1 MRPRNLRVRAWW
13 ALLLGVGLTACGPEG
28 AKPVQSLPPA
38 PEALHFETQYVRR
51 EVDRYKDAPS
61 PTARK
66 KMDQAFAALDA
77 KVSEMESRAATLT
90 GDAQADLQRQIA
102 NLKLRRDLH
111 WTRAQAAVVQLE
123 PVEKAQPV
131 VGERTARAVK
141 ARPDP
146 TAQAA
151 AARAR
156 ARRVYR
162 QTPMVP
168 QENFIQRLGRFFQ
181 R

>member
-1 MRPRNLRVRAWW
+1 
-13 ALLLGVGLTACGPEG
+13 
-28 AKPVQSLPPA
+28 
-38 PEALHFETQYVRR
+38 
-51 EVDRYKDAPS
+51 
-61 PTARK
+61 
-66 KMDQAFAALDA
+66 MDQAFASLDA
-77 KVSEMESRAATLT
+77 QLSEMERHAATLT
-90 GDAQADLQRQIA
+90 GDAQASLQRQIA

-111 WTRAQAAVVQLE
+111 WSRAQEAVVQLE

-131 VGERTARAVK
+131 VGERTTKAAK

-168 QENFIQRLGRFFQ
+168 QENFIQRLGRMFQ